1 MAGMA
6 SFRPMAAPSATRILG
21 LLSIAALIAV
31 GLPLWRPLLLAA
43 VLAGALAQ
51 AHEGL
56 VRRVGG
62 RRWLSA
68 ALVTAGFVLLLLVPL
83 CLLGA
88 VVVREALGAVSFVNK
103 TVETRGIPGLLAPLP
118 HWLSAWVTEV
128 LGRWSRTE
136 RDLASELTNWPHV
149 RQALGAAAGVIGSTT
164 HLALMT
170 ALMLVALFFL
180 LRDGPELV
188 RWAEGTPAMPPG
200 RIRSLLLELRGVSRS
215 VLGAQ
220 LGSGLAQAVVA
231 TIGYAIAH
239 VPTPVVFGAV
249 SLMAS
254 FIPVGGVSLVGVPLA
269 VLLWLT
275 GHTGW
280 AIFLAAWIVL
290 LTGLID
296 NVLRP
301 LLVRGGTNLNGGL
314 VFFALLGGLLAFG
327 AIGVVVGPLSLALF
341 LSVAAIQRRGDHGDT
356 PAEPA

>member
-1 MAGMA
+1 M
-6 SFRPMAAPSATRILG
+6 
-21 LLSIAALIAV
+21 AALIAV

-118 HWLSAWVTEV
+118 HWLSAWVNEV

-136 RDLASELTNWPHV
+136 RDSASELTNWPHV
-149 RQALGAAAGVIGSTT
+149 RQALGAAAGVVGSTT

-188 RWAEGTPAMPPG
+188 RWAEGTPTMAPG
-200 RIRSLLLELRGVSRS
+200 RVRSLLELRGVSRS

-239 VPTPVVFGAV
+239 VPTPVVFGVV

-254 FIPVGGVSLVGVPLA
+254 LIPVGGVSLVGVPLA

-275 GHTGW
+275 GHSGW

-301 LLVRGGTNLNGGL
+301 LLVRGGTNLHGGL
-314 VFFALLGGLLAFG
+314 VFFSLLGGLLAFG

-341 LSVAAIQRRGDHGDT
+341 LSVAAIQRRGDT

>member
-1 MAGMA
+1 M
-6 SFRPMAAPSATRILG
+6 
-21 LLSIAALIAV
+21 
-31 GLPLWRPLLLAA
+31 
-43 VLAGALAQ
+43 
-51 AHEGL
+51 
-56 VRRVGG
+56 G
-62 RRWLSA
+62 RR
-68 ALVTAGFVLLLLVPL
+68 
-83 CLLGA
+83 
-88 VVVREALGAVSFVNK
+88 
-103 TVETRGIPGLLAPLP
+103 
-118 HWLSAWVTEV
+118 
-128 LGRWSRTE
+128 
-136 RDLASELTNWPHV
+136 
-149 RQALGAAAGVIGSTT
+149 
-164 HLALMT
+164 
-170 ALMLVALFFL
+170 
-180 LRDGPELV
+180 
-188 RWAEGTPAMPPG
+188 GTPGHPPG

-254 FIPVGGVSLVGVPLA
+254 LIPVGGVSLVGVPLA

-341 LSVAAIQRRGDHGDT
+341 LSVAAIQRRGNHGDT
-356 PAEPA
+356 PTTSLGVFVDCAKEPVAPDLLRQAAQQALRRGPVTKPDLGSPGGGPTAPSCGCAGIWPGSRPRPSARRGTGTIHPEALREPWIPTYAVGVRPALAKANATRPHGFVRVRGAREHNLKDVDVDIPRDALVVFTGISGLGKIFAGVRDAVCGGAAAVPGVGVALRAQTVSPDGRASGG